1 MGRSSRLRQ
10 GTALHNDETPAASF
24 GRRSEVPL
32 KVRLSQFC
40 ALLAVLLLVAG
51 CEANPVTGEK
61 ELVLFSTEHEI
72 ETGRR
77 HYGPLQQASGGRYRA
92 DPKLEDYV
100 ASVGYRVAR
109 VSDRA
114 LPYEFVLLNSSV
126 PNAWALPGGKIAVNR
141 GLLTELENEAELAA
155 VLGHEVVHAAARH
168 GAGGMI
174 RDLILGTVAFGVA
187 LASADSKHADRIA
200 AGTGL
205 ASTLIDRGYSR
216 ADERT
221 ADRYGMKYMHAA
233 GYDTAAAVTL
243 QEKFVALS
251 KGRESGWL
259 DGWFATHPPSKKRL
273 KANRAALAE
282 FPPGGEVGADRYQ
295 RRLAYLRAR
304 KPAYDRADR
313 AAKLLDAEPVRA
325 LGILEEAIGQ
335 EPREALF
342 HGLKGQALARQGQY
356 RDAVDAYDAAI
367 RRDARHYQ
375 YYLGRGLARE
385 ALRERVR
392 ARSDLEQSN
401 RLLPTHLA
409 NYTLGRIA
417 MAEGK
422 RADAKRLFGS
432 ARSAGGSLGKAAAR
446 DFTTLDISDNPG
458 RYVRVAPVFANNQ
471 VLVDVENPTD
481 YPLRRVTVE
490 VAIEFN
496 KRPSN
501 VRFEPFNLDAR
512 SSVTLESG
520 VHYRPEDSLKAT
532 ARLVRAGYTPPSAH
546 WASIF
551 RAYP

>member
-1 MGRSSRLRQ
+1 MGYSPCLRQ
-10 GTALHNDETPAASF
+10 GTALHNDEYPVSSF
-24 GRRSEVPL
+24 RRRSEILL
-32 KVRLSQFC
+32 KVRPSRFC
-40 ALLAVLLLVAG
+40 ALLAVLPLIAG

-72 ETGRR
+72 ETGQRN
-77 HYGPLQQASGGRYRA
+77 YGPLQQASGGRYRV
-92 DPKLEDYV
+92 DPKLEEYV
-100 ASVGYRVAR
+100 ASVGHRVAR
-109 VSDRA
+109 VSDRP

-168 GAGGMI
+168 GAGVMN
-174 RDLILGTVAFGVA
+174 RNLILGTVAFGVA
-187 LASADSKHADRIA
+187 LASADSKHAGHIA

-205 ASTLIDRGYSR
+205 ASALIDRGYSR

-233 GYDTAAAVTL
+233 GYDTGAAVTL

-251 KGRESGWL
+251 EGREPGWL
-259 DGWFATHPPSKKRL
+259 AGWFATHPPSSERVNL
-273 KANRAALAE
+273 NRDALAD
-282 FPPGGEVGADRYQ
+282 FPPGGELGGDRY
-295 RRLAYLRAR
+295 RSRLAYLRAR
-304 KPAYDRADR
+304 KPAYDSADR
-313 AAKLLDAEPVRA
+313 AAELLDTRPQEA
-325 LGILEEAIGQ
+325 LRLLEEAIGR

-342 HGLKGQALARQGQY
+342 HGLKGQALARQGRY

-367 RRDARHYQ
+367 RRDARYYQ
-375 YYLGRGLARE
+375 HYLGRGLARD
-385 ALRERVR
+385 ALRERAG

-417 MAEGK
+417 MAGGN
-422 RADAKRLFGS
+422 RADAKRFFRS
-432 ARSAGGSLGKAAAR
+432 AKSAGGSLGEAATR
-446 DFTTLDISDNPG
+446 DFTMLDIADNPA
-458 RYVRVAPVFANNQ
+458 RYILLNPVFANNQ

-481 YPLRRVTVE
+481 YPLRTVTVE

-496 KRPSN
+496 KRPSA
-501 VRFEPFNLDAR
+501 VRFEPFDLDAR

-520 VHYRPEDSLKAT
+520 VHYRPEDSLKAN
-532 ARLVRAGYTPPSAH
+532 ARLVRAGFTPPSAH
-546 WASIF
+546 WANIF